1 MLVFATM
8 ETKKLWVSEYI
19 YIYIYIKAI
28 AQYVINIYD
37 FVTLFFKEE
46 RFFHL
51 DKGNSMYYQA
61 YIIA

>member
-19 YIYIYIKAI
+19 YIYIS
-28 AQYVINIYD
+28 YD

-46 RFFHL
+46 RFFPL

>member
-1 MLVFATM
+1 M
-8 ETKKLWVSEYI
+8 ETKPLSFYIYI
-19 YIYIYIKAI
+19 YIYIYIKEI
-28 AQYVINIYD
+28 AQYVSDICD

-46 RFFHL
+46 RFCHL

>member
-1 MLVFATM
+1 M
-8 ETKKLWVSEYI
+8 ETKPLSFYI
-19 YIYIYIKAI
+19 YIYIYIKEI
-28 AQYVINIYD
+28 AQYVSDICD

-46 RFFHL
+46 RFCHL